1 MAVVETSGII
11 KAKDSSGNI
20 VFLYPM
26 TLKDNVS
33 GMEDVDAHLT
43 DTSNPHNVTAEQIGA
58 VSSKPIDMASTDG
71 VTYACTV
78 PGISAL
84 IVGASFTGLPKK
96 ESTSQVVRLNV
107 NCFGSKLLRRR
118 VSVGSATTT
127 AGYDDAWLSANKPI
141 RITYD
146 GLFWVVD
153 MVQAHASDL
162 MGSVP
167 IAKGGTG
174 AKTAAEACTNL
185 GVLPIIG
192 GTMSGSLDMGFN
204 RIANLA
210 TPTNDSDAATKKY
223 VDEHSCILTS
233 STPGSTKKFKIL
245 VDDSGTLSATEITD

>member
-1 MAVVETSGII
+1 MAVVETTGII
-11 KAKDSSGNI
+11 KTKDSNGNI
-20 VFLYPM
+20 VFFYPT

-33 GMEDVDAHLT
+33 GMEDVDAHLI

-58 VSSKPIDMASTDG
+58 VSSIPFDMTSIDG
-71 VTYACTV
+71 VTYTCTV

-84 IVGASFTGLPKK
+84 TVGAGFTGLPKK

-107 NCFGSKLLRRR
+107 NGFGSKLLRRR

-127 AGYDDAWLSANKPI
+127 SGYDDTWLSANRPI

-153 MVQAHASDL
+153 MVQAHTNDL

-167 IAKGGTG
+167 VAKGGTG

-185 GVLPIIG
+185 GALPTAG
-192 GTMSGSLDMGFN
+192 GTMTGALDMGFN
-204 RIANLA
+204 RITNLA

-223 VDEHSCILTS
+223 VDENSCILTS
-233 STPGSTKKFKIL
+233 STPGSTKKIQN
-245 VDDSGTLSATEITD
+245 SSRR

>member
-11 KAKDSSGNI
+11 KSRDSSGNI

-33 GMEDVDAHLT
+33 GMEEVDAHLT

-58 VSSKPIDMASTDG
+58 VSSTPFDMTSTDG
-71 VTYACTV
+71 VNYTCTV

-84 IVGASFTGLPKK
+84 TVGASFTGLPKK
-96 ESTSQVVRLNV
+96 ESTSQVVKLNV
-107 NCFGSKLLRRR
+107 NGFGVKLLRRR
-118 VSVGSATTT
+118 VSVGSATT
-127 AGYDDAWLSANKPI
+127 APGYDDTWLSANKPI

-167 IAKGGTG
+167 VIKGGTG
-174 AKTAAEACTNL
+174 ATTGVQACANL
-185 GVLPIIG
+185 GALPTAG
-192 GTMSGSLDMGFN
+192 GTMSGALDMGSN
-204 RIANLA
+204 RITNLA
-210 TPTNDSDAATKKY
+210 TPTNDFDAATKKY
-223 VDEHSCILTS
+223 VDEHCCTLTS
-233 STPGSTKKFKIL
+233 STPGSTKKFKIV
-245 VDDSGTLSATEITD
+245 VDDSGTLTATEITD